1 MKSVRD
7 LTLGRAKG
15 LNALHKM
22 TQGILRYIMVLYYKY
37 MEPII
42 FLKNNDCRADRR
54 RLALYPI

>member
-1 MKSVRD
+1 
-7 LTLGRAKG
+7 
-15 LNALHKM
+15 M